1 MNKTANSTIYRR
13 DGSNVRPDR
22 PLRALLAASGI
33 LLAGPGAA
41 LELGDIDVQSTLG
54 QPLRASI
61 AYALAPNEQLS
72 AYCIYVRGSNAGSL
86 PEITRSAITVANGRI
101 LLRGNMPLREPMMSL
116 QLAVECNY
124 TPHLTRNYLL
134 MLDPAPFAP
143 AAADVPAVTPQRN
156 TAPQVAA
163 TPARRQAAGSNRRT
177 ASPVARPTAPIAHN
191 RDYVVQPGDTLS
203 TIAARIPDRKLPIW
217 PTAEALFDAN
227 PAAFIDGNIDQLR
240 AGATLSIPGDIVAP
254 AATAAT
260 GTAFDAVP
268 RTDTRTSREPAR
280 ADASPRA
287 ATRDPAVSEPVVR
300 PGTAAPATAAPATAA
315 PATTARESAS
325 PFVEPEIVPLT
336 DNDMAP
342 PVQPAAAAPATPARS
357 SGNASPVPI
366 VGNRVS
372 SDGID
377 ASSTTSWMLWFGG
390 AGIAIILGLLLFGRS
405 LRERI
410 GGVLTVTQHGR
421 RRTDHGLA
429 SREES
434 DEILDMQDTLSRAEL
449 FSLDANLGD
458 GTGFDPTA
466 DIDVA
471 EDYSFASSGDF
482 ESPLGRKLD
491 LEFSGASGPEHDD
504 QPTDMIPPLSHRIHA
519 ESTVIVDKEV
529 LPGHDDGTQT
539 NYDMSMILDA
549 TKQNFGDAGAST
561 HDLRAVAIEAVDK
574 NAQETGSYTLND
586 DLGYQI
592 LEQDYEEE
600 LTATQ
605 ALNREIS
612 DAARKLSESLGEET
626 AEVTAVTPTS
636 PLDEAA
642 TVETPVQVDREAETA
657 EMPALQSED
666 AATAEMPG
674 PVDREAETTEM
685 PVLQLEDAVTSEMPA
700 ADALSIAATAEL
712 PASSVNRNADSTAPD
727 SMARDLDES
736 AELTTEMP
744 LDRKAGNDDGDA
756 EFSTL
761 ELAADQDDETV
772 EMENKTSRRNQRKAK
787 AS

>member
-1 MNKTANSTIYRR
+1 MNRPANSSIKRR
-13 DGSNVRPDR
+13 DGGNGRPDR
-22 PLRALLAASGI
+22 PFIALLAASGI

-72 AYCIYVRGSNAGSL
+72 AYCIYVRGGNSGSL
-86 PEITRSAITVANGRI
+86 PQITRSTITVTNGRI
-101 LLRGNMPLREPMMSL
+101 LLRGNTPLREPMMSL

-134 MLDPAPFAP
+134 MFDPAPFAP
-143 AAADVPAVTPQRN
+143 AAADAPAVTPQRD

-163 TPARRQAAGSNRRT
+163 SPVRRPAAGRNRR
-177 ASPVARPTAPIAHN
+177 AANPVARPTAPVDHN
-191 RDYVVQPGDTLS
+191 RGYVVQPGDTLS
-203 TIAARIPDRKLPIW
+203 TIAARIPDRQQPIW
-217 PTAEALFDAN
+217 PTAEALFEAN
-227 PAAFIDGNIDQLR
+227 PGAFIDGDINQLR
-240 AGATLSIPGDIVAP
+240 AGATLAIPAAIVAP
-254 AATAAT
+254 AATATTRTALDAT
-260 GTAFDAVP
+260 P
-268 RTDTRTSREPAR
+268 RTNTRTSREPAR
-280 ADASPRA
+280 AAASPRA
-287 ATRDPAVSEPVVR
+287 ATRGPAASEPAVGR
-300 PGTAAPATAAPATAA
+300 ATAAPATAA
-315 PATTARESAS
+315 TSTTARESAS
-325 PFVEPEIVPLT
+325 PFVEPDIAPLT

-342 PVQPAAAAPATPARS
+342 PVQAEAAAPATPARS
-357 SGNASPVPI
+357 RENASPVPI

-410 GGVLTVTQHGR
+410 GGVLAVTQHGR

-429 SREES
+429 PREDS

-449 FSLDANLGD
+449 FSLDANLVD
-458 GTGFDPTA
+458 GTGFDSTA

-471 EDYSFASSGDF
+471 EDYSFASSDDF
-482 ESPLGRKLD
+482 ETPLGRKLD
-491 LEFSGASGPEHDD
+491 LEFSEASATEYKD
-504 QPTDMIPPLSHRIHA
+504 QPTDMIPPPSRRIHA

-539 NYDMSMILDA
+539 HYDMSMILDA

-561 HDLRAVAIEAVDK
+561 RDLRAVAIEAVDK
-574 NAQETGSYTLND
+574 SVQETGNYTLND

-612 DAARKLSESLGEET
+612 EAARKLSENLGEET
-626 AEVTAVTPTS
+626 AEVTAAMPAS

-642 TVETPVQVDREAETA
+642 TVETPGLVDREAETA
-657 EMPALQSED
+657 EMPALQ
-666 AATAEMPG
+666 P
-674 PVDREAETTEM
+674 
-685 PVLQLEDAVTSEMPA
+685 EDAVSAEMPA
-700 ADALSIAATAEL
+700 AEALSSAATAEL
-712 PASSVNRNADSTAPD
+712 PASTVKRDADSTEPD

-736 AELTTEMP
+736 AELTAEMP
-744 LDRKAGNDDGDA
+744 VDRKAGNDDGDT
-756 EFSTL
+756 EISTL
-761 ELAADQDDETV
+761 EIAADQDDETV
-772 EMENKTSRRNQRKAK
+772 EMENKTGRRDQRKAK